1 MDAVV
6 AAIQSAIE
14 EERNASNAYGW
25 SALLIRPTKTT
36 KRMLVVG
43 VGVAMSQ
50 QTTAIEAIQYYI
62 LYILADAGVEK
73 RSQQFGILLL
83 IGCIKVIV
91 IVVAG
96 RLFDHPRLGRKPL
109 LTLSNAGC
117 GGCLLLL
124 AIATATSSAPL
135 AILSLALYVTFFSLG
150 AGPGIWLVASEVFSL
165 GIRGKAMS
173 MATTGNRALATLVS
187 ATFLSLKNALGDVGF
202 LLLFSA
208 LCCCNVLFISYFVPE
223 TKGKSLE
230 EMLAYFEDLAGE
242 SARKEIELPASR
254 SPEATREATMV

>member
-1 MDAVV
+1 M
-6 AAIQSAIE
+6 
-14 EERNASNAYGW
+14 
-25 SALLIRPTKTT
+25 
-36 KRMLVVG
+36 
-43 VGVAMSQ
+43 
-50 QTTAIEAIQYYI
+50 
-62 LYILADAGVEK
+62 
-73 RSQQFGILLL
+73 
-83 IGCIKVIV
+83 
-91 IVVAG
+91 
-96 RLFDHPRLGRKPL
+96 
-109 LTLSNAGC
+109 
-117 GGCLLLL
+117 L
-124 AIATATSSAPL
+124 AIAMATSSGPL